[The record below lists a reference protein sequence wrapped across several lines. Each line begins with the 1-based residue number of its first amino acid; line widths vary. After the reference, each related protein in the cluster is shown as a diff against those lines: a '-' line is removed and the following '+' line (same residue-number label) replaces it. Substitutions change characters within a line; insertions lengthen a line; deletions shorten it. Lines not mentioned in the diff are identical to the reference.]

1 MQLTAENRCCNTSVT
16 ATKSCLSAQQTET
29 EIFKRIK
36 LIFDVE
42 NYPHTYPYVDFH
54 IGIVLVLISIACQS
68 LSAYFQLYFRLLHSL
83 QMEISAARNR
93 AYTHSVCNMPKSNGG
108 TNKKLIAKVNCNKR
122 IYRQRNICGMDK
134 LFASEYAFELDIM
147 ENLSQ
152 RVVHI
157 EIAFSDSAK

>member
-1 MQLTAENRCCNTSVT
+1 MGVTDRLNTNSKFVFST
-16 ATKSCLSAQQTET
+16 CT
-29 EIFKRIK
+29 IFKRIK

-83 QMEISAARNR
+83 QMEI
-93 AYTHSVCNMPKSNGG
+93 CISNGG